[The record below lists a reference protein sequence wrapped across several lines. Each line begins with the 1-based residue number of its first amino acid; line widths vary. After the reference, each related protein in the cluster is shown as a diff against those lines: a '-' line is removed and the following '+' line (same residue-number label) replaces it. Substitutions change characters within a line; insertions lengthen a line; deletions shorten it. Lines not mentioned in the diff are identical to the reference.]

1 MEKIIQ
7 IFLAMFFLLC
17 MGNCKGILLPAENEE
32 IITTDAQVI
41 IPPEALDVQAPE
53 HIWKQFFI
61 QRGAQPFWETLQQR
75 LNQIEF
81 YFQNVTDPLAGIDQ
95 SANELAAGI
104 INYIVDFQL
113 PVQGIDFIGLRP
125 LGAQQNAINI
135 SPACIQPMTLLPA
148 SIGELSTLT
157 SLAMYGH
164 QLQAQALPSDI
175 SQLTRLQRLDLS
187 CNKLKKIDPGICRL
201 ANLRTLSLY
210 NNQIKTI
217 PPEIGNLTQLESLSL
232 YDNQLKKLPPTLG
245 QLTALRLLD
254 LSANSLKILPDQ
266 LGNLIKLTTL
276 DLSENRIAYLP
287 SSISNCSALEELH
300 LNNNRLTAMPA
311 EIIDLPHL
319 YYLNVCHNHIK
330 SLPASLYH
338 QLNKLLLEQI
348 EMDEDQNALQDNKL
362 ELASILGNNPWLN
375 ANQLIPLD
383 IAIVRHALQKHLQQ
397 KLPYPLLTL
406 CMQAVE
412 SNIEHYDLAQTE
424 EALPENVCQRGRKVN
439 LFEAYRW
446 NAGKNIIFFNKIGS
460 MDLPFYLDCPVS
472 TYQAMRDIL
481 DRLADKKL
489 YHIPAPVKL

>member
-1 MEKIIQ
+1 
-7 IFLAMFFLLC
+7 
-17 MGNCKGILLPAENEE
+17 MGKCNYIPLPAENEA

-41 IPPEALDVQAPE
+41 ISPEALDVHAPD

-95 SANELAAGI
+95 PANELAAGI

-113 PVQGIDFIGLRP
+113 PVQGIDFLGLRP
-125 LGAQQNAINI
+125 LGVQQNAIT
-135 SPACIQPMTLLPA
+135 SPLTCIHPMTFLPA
-148 SIGELSTLT
+148 SIGELSALT

-164 QLQAQALPSDI
+164 QLQALPSDI
-175 SQLTRLQRLDLS
+175 SQLTKLQRLDLS
-187 CNKLKKIDPGICRL
+187 CNKLKAIAPGICKL
-201 ANLRTLSLY
+201 AKLRTLSLY

-232 YDNQLKKLPPTLG
+232 YDNQLKELPPTLG

-338 QLNKLLLEQI
+338 QLNQLLLEQI
-348 EMDEDQNALQDNKL
+348 AMDEDQNALQDSTL
-362 ELASILGNNPWLN
+362 ELASMLGNNPWLN

-383 IAIVRHALQKHLQQ
+383 IAIVRHALQKHLQK
-397 KLPYPLLTL
+397 KLPYSLLAL

-424 EALPENVCQRGRKVN
+424 EALPENVCQIGRRFN

-446 NAGKNIIFFNKIGS
+446 NAGKNIIFFERIGS
-460 MDLPFYLDCPVS
+460 MDFPFYLDCPVP
-472 TYQAMRDIL
+472 TYQAMGDIL
-481 DRLADKKL
+481 GRLADKKL

>member
-7 IFLAMFFLLC
+7 ISLATLFLVC
-17 MGNCKGILLPAENEE
+17 MGNCKSVPLSAQNEA

-41 IPPEALDVQAPE
+41 IPLEALEWQAPE

-81 YFQNVTDPLAGIDQ
+81 YFQDVTDPLAGIDQ
-95 SANELAAGI
+95 PANELAAGI

-113 PVQGIDFIGLRP
+113 PVQGIDFLGLRP
-125 LGAQQNAINI
+125 LGVQQNAINI
-135 SPACIQPMTLLPA
+135 PPAWIYPMTLLPA
-148 SIGELSTLT
+148 SIGELTVLT
-157 SLAMYGH
+157 SLAIYGH
-164 QLQAQALPSDI
+164 QLQALPSEI
-175 SQLTRLQRLDLS
+175 SQLTSLQKLDLS
-187 CNKLKKIDPGICRL
+187 CNKLKKIAPGICKL
-201 ANLRTLSLY
+201 AKLKTLSLY

-217 PPEIGNLTQLESLSL
+217 PPEIVNLTQLESLSL

-245 QLTALRLLD
+245 QLTALCSLD
-254 LSANSLKILPDQ
+254 LSGNLLKTLPDQ
-266 LGNLIKLTTL
+266 LGNLTKLISL

-300 LNNNRLTAMPA
+300 LNNNELTAIPA
-311 EIIDLPHL
+311 EVVALPNL
-319 YYLNVCHNHIK
+319 YCLNVSHNHIK
-330 SLPASLYH
+330 TLPASLYN

-348 EMDEDQNALQDNKL
+348 EMDMDEEQKELQNNDL
-362 ELASILGNNPWLN
+362 ELDSILGNNPWLG

-397 KLPYPLLTL
+397 KLPYSLLLL

-412 SNIEHYDLAQTE
+412 SNIERYDLAQIE
-424 EALPENVCQRGRKVN
+424 EELPDNFCQIERKAK
-439 LFEAYRW
+439 LFKAYRW
-446 NAGKNIIFFNKIGS
+446 NAGKNIIFFKKVSNMI
-460 MDLPFYLDCPVS
+460 LPFHLDCPVS
-472 TYQAMRDIL
+472 TYQAMEVIL
-481 DRLADKKL
+481 EKLTDKKL